1 MKGPMLFPWKRNSVN
16 SHSAES
22 SLVKLQ
28 TSSTMNY
35 FNSTLDSSNQSNS
48 KAVTMERLQAL
59 LELFWTPNL
68 EMLFLDA
75 EFCELSYEEQQAVI
89 NELMD

>member
-1 MKGPMLFPWKRNSVN
+1 MPSNFNL
-16 SHSAES
+16 
-22 SLVKLQ
+22 
-28 TSSTMNY
+28 SSTMNH
-35 FNSTLDSSNQSNS
+35 FNSTLDSKNHSNS
-48 KAVTMERLQAL
+48 KAVTMERVQAL

-75 EFCELSYEEQQAVI
+75 EFCELSYEEQQAII

>member
-1 MKGPMLFPWKRNSVN
+1 
-16 SHSAES
+16 
-22 SLVKLQ
+22 
-28 TSSTMNY
+28 
-35 FNSTLDSSNQSNS
+35 
-48 KAVTMERLQAL
+48 MERLQAL

-68 EMLFLDA
+68 EFLFLDA

>member
-1 MKGPMLFPWKRNSVN
+1 MTLSSIYDLLKGLRV
-16 SHSAES
+16 
-22 SLVKLQ
+22 SLWEVKLQ

-68 EMLFLDA
+68 EFLFLDA

>member
-1 MKGPMLFPWKRNSVN
+1 
-16 SHSAES
+16 
-22 SLVKLQ
+22 
-28 TSSTMNY
+28 MNY
-35 FNSTLDSSNQSNS
+35 FHSTLDSSNQSNS
-48 KAVTMERLQAL
+48 KAVTKERVQAL

-75 EFCELSYEEQQAVI
+75 EFCELSSEEQEAII